1 MVFGQWWLAVHST
14 MGVPPYTQ
22 RLLDKERKRQEQI
35 DEAAR
40 EAARVAEAAR
50 RRYDD
55 DKKVLEKK
63 GVNLKERKV

>member
-1 MVFGQWWLAVHST
+1 
-14 MGVPPYTQ
+14 MGVPPYIQ

-50 RRYDD
+50 LLSEDMMTT
-55 DKKVLEKK
+55 
-63 GVNLKERKV
+63 RKCF

>member
-1 MVFGQWWLAVHST
+1 